1 MSVTRPQFSIKN
13 SEPKGFS
20 VTCLICATLCLFFF
34 TAVPALAEPVRIN
47 QVVQTLSTS
56 QGVPDIRLNSLITQD
71 TGQKGAQQTGPRT
84 ENGSSTPG
92 PTKTDTIVA
101 GGVTVTGQGQQIGVQ
116 TYPDGEVEGT
126 ICDCGFI
133 VPGGGFPKWPFLF
146 LGAIPLA
153 FIDHCDDCDTP
164 PSNPTPTPTPTPPS
178 TPTPTPTPQVPEPTS
193 LLLFGTGLAAAG
205 AGLRRRYAKAQLAQA
220 VKPEEE

>member
-13 SEPKGFS
+13 SQPSGAR
-20 VTCLICATLCLFFF
+20 VARLICAALCLFLL

-56 QGVPDIRLNSLITQD
+56 QGVPELRINSLITQD
-71 TGQKGAQQTGPRT
+71 SGQKGTQQSGPRT
-84 ENGSSTPG
+84 ENGSQG
-92 PTKTDTIVA
+92 GIKTDSIIA
-101 GGVTVTGQGQQIGVQ
+101 PGVTVTGQGQQIGVE

-133 VPGGGFPKWPFLF
+133 VPVGGFPKWPFLF

-153 FIDHCDDCDTP
+153 FIDHGDTP
-164 PSNPTPTPTPTPPS
+164 SSSPTPTPTPTPPS
-178 TPTPTPTPQVPEPTS
+178 IPTPTPTPQVPEPSS
-193 LLLFGTGLAAAG
+193 LFLLGTGLAAAG

-220 VKPEEE
+220 IKAEEE